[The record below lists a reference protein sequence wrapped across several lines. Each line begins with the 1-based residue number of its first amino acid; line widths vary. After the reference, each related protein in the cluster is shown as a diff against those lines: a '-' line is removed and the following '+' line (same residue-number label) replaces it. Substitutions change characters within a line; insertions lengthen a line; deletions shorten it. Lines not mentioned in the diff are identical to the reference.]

1 MNGALLAHSPARAA
15 RSSGHAMAH
24 PSRATASH
32 TFRSGVMSSLKHT
45 LTRFAR
51 EESGATMVEYGIM
64 VALIAAL
71 AIAVIKVVG
80 QKVNNGFQAVNANM
94 P

>member
-1 MNGALLAHSPARAA
+1 MSKFK
-15 RSSGHAMAH
+15 S
-24 PSRATASH
+24 
-32 TFRSGVMSSLKHT
+32 TFN
-45 LTRFAR
+45 RFVR
-51 EESGATMVEYGIM
+51 EDSGATMVEYGIM

>member
-1 MNGALLAHSPARAA
+1 
-15 RSSGHAMAH
+15 
-24 PSRATASH
+24 
-32 TFRSGVMSSLKHT
+32 MSKFTSTLK
-45 LTRFAR
+45 RFVR

-80 QKVNNGFQAVNANM
+80 NKTNNAFQNVNNVM
-94 P
+94 

>member
-1 MNGALLAHSPARAA
+1 
-15 RSSGHAMAH
+15 
-24 PSRATASH
+24 
-32 TFRSGVMSSLKHT
+32 MSKFKSTLK
-45 LTRFAR
+45 RFAR

-80 QKVNNGFQAVNANM
+80 QKTNNGFQAVNANM